1 MLNKLTIKNIAL
13 IDFAEIEFSSGL
25 NVLSGETGAGKSVII
40 ESLNFVLGAKADKS
54 MIRSGE
60 EQCSVTAEF
69 NVANNQ
75 VINQL
80 FNELDFDKEDLLI
93 ISRRFSTDGKSS
105 IKINGN
111 SVTVSMLKRF
121 TSVLVDVHGQ
131 SEHFSLLSTQNQLK
145 LIDNFAGIQLYNVK
159 EQAKEKYEQLK
170 QINKQ
175 LDELG
180 GDENSRIVRLDVLN
194 YQINEIEQAELIED
208 EEQNLLELKQK
219 LSNFEKISSALSAIN
234 QSISAEGGIDD
245 ILSNAVRSASSI
257 NNISPE
263 YQELYDRL
271 DGALTEL
278 SDISS
283 TAEDL
288 LSSLDIGQINPEY
301 IEARLELYKKLKK
314 KYGGNFDQIMAFLND
329 VKAEKERL
337 ENFSEL
343 YEKLSNQ
350 KIQVCKELYSDYEK
364 MSQIRREASKDFSG
378 RVTEE
383 LKTLGMNSATFSVDF
398 EDLPKANELSFN
410 TYNGI
415 DKIEFRF
422 SANSG
427 EPEKPMSYIIS
438 GGEMSRFML
447 AIKVQTAKYNDISTF
462 IFDEID
468 AGISGKTASV
478 VAEKFAV
485 ISKDVQLISIT
496 HLSQISA
503 MADNN
508 LLIVKY
514 VEDGR
519 TRTKVDKLD
528 ENGKILEIS
537 RLIGGIDGSDS
548 ALVHAKNIIDSANQF
563 KSNLNK

>member
-13 IDFAEIEFSSGL
+13 IDFAEIEFSLGL

-40 ESLNFVLGAKADKS
+40 ESLNFVLGAKADKA

-60 EQCSVTAEF
+60 TECSVVAEF
-69 NVANNQ
+69 NVENNLS
-75 VINQL
+75 VYEL
-80 FNELDFDKEDLLI
+80 LDELDFGREDVLI
-93 ISRRFSTDGKSS
+93 ISRKFNVDGKSS

-111 SVTVSMLKRF
+111 TSTVGMLKKF
-121 TSVLVDVHGQ
+121 TEILVDVHGQ

-145 LIDNFAGIQLYNVK
+145 LIDKFAGTALLAVK
-159 EQAKEKYEQLK
+159 DSAKELYEQLK
-170 QINKQ
+170 SVNKQ
-175 LDELG
+175 LDEFG
-180 GDENSRIVRLDVLN
+180 GDESSRLLRLDVLN
-194 YQINEIEQAELIED
+194 YQINEIEQAELLED
-208 EEQNLLELKQK
+208 EEQKLLELKQK
-219 LSNFEKISSALSAIN
+219 LANFEKISNALTAVKQAI
-234 QSISAEGGIDD
+234 SSEGGIDD
-245 ILSNAVRSASSI
+245 ILSNASRSAFGII
-257 NNISPE
+257 NIAPE
-263 YQELYDRL
+263 YQELYNRL
-271 DGALTEL
+271 ESALTDI

-283 TAEDL
+283 TADSL
-288 LSSLDIGQINPEY
+288 ISSLDIGDINPDY
-301 IEARLELYKKLKK
+301 IENRLELYKKLKK
-314 KYGGNFDQIMAFLND
+314 KYGGDYIEIMSFLEQLR
-329 VKAEKERL
+329 AEKEKL

-343 YEKLSNQ
+343 FAELS
-350 KIQVCKELYSDYEK
+350 CKKNDISKKLYSCYEQ
-364 MSQIRREASKDFSG
+364 MSEIRRDAGKEFSNN
-378 RVTEE
+378 VTNE
-383 LKTLGMNSATFSVDF
+383 LKTLGMNSATFSINFENLPDF
-398 EDLPKANELSFN
+398 NDVSFT

-427 EPEKPMSYIIS
+427 EPEKPMSAIIS

-468 AGISGKTASV
+468 AGISGRTASV

-514 VEDGR
+514 EEDGR
-519 TRTKVDKLD
+519 THTRVDKLD

-537 RLIGGIDGSDS
+537 RLIGGIEGSNS
-548 ALVHAKNIIDSANQF
+548 ATIHAKNIINNATEF
-563 KSNLNK
+563 KNSLK